1 MKRRTLLASLGV
13 MGLSVPLAACSSKS
27 SGSDAS
33 GGGKKVKI
41 GIMQIVTHPSLDAAR
56 EGFKKAISDAGFD
69 VTYDEQNAQGD
80 QGTAASIATKFASA
94 NLDLVLAIA
103 TPAAQAAAQA
113 ITSVPIVFT
122 AVTDPKSADLVASN
136 DAPGANVTGTSD
148 MNPVAD
154 QIGLIKQ
161 IAPNAKSVGILY
173 SSGEVNSQVQVGLAK
188 DAAAKAGLS
197 VQEKTITTTGELQQA
212 AQSLNVDA
220 IYIPTD
226 NNVVSGLS
234 TVVQICE
241 ERKIPLVAAEGDS
254 VKNGAVITYGIDYT
268 DLGNQTGQMATQ
280 ILDGKA
286 KPATMAV
293 ETQKNL
299 HLYVNEGAAVR
310 MGVTI
315 PADLA
320 DKADKV
326 GQ

>member
-1 MKRRTLLASLGV
+1 MKRRTLLGTLGI

-27 SGSDAS
+27 SGSGSS
-33 GGGKKVKI
+33 GTGKKVKI
-41 GIMQIVTHPSLDAAR
+41 GITQIVTHSSLDAAR
-56 EGFKKAISDAGFD
+56 EGFKKAITDAGFNASF
-69 VTYDEQNAQGD
+69 DEQNAQGD
-80 QGTAASIATKFASA
+80 QGTAASIATKLASE

-113 ITSVPIVFT
+113 ITNVPIVFT

-136 DAPGANVTGTSD
+136 DAPGGNVTGTSD

-161 IAPNAKSVGILY
+161 IKPDATSVGILY
-173 SSGEVNSQVQVGLAK
+173 SSGEVNSQVQVNLAK
-188 DAAAKAGLS
+188 EAAAKDGLS

-212 AQSLNVDA
+212 AQALNVDS

-234 TVVQICE
+234 TVIQVCE
-241 ERKIPLVAAEGDS
+241 DRKIPLISAEGDS
-254 VKNGAVITYGIDYT
+254 VRNGAVITYGIDYT
-268 DLGNQTGQMATQ
+268 ELGRQTGEMAVK
-280 ILDGKA
+280 ILNGDA
-286 KPATMAV
+286 KPATMPV

-299 HLYVNEGAAVR
+299 KLYVNEKAASL

-315 PADLA
+315 PDDLVS
-320 DKADKV
+320 KAEKV
-326 GQ
+326 G